1 MITYHYKAID
11 ENGAKKNGQLEAESS
26 EIAASLLLSR
36 GYIPSRI
43 SEESK
48 SASGN
53 FLDYIKSCF
62 NPIKTSEL
70 ILFTKQFKT
79 LFKAGVSIRQLLLI
93 LETQTENLKLKKIL
107 GDISRGINNG
117 SSLEEAMGR
126 HPKVFSSLY
135 LSMVEAGTVSGSLP
149 AVLERL
155 THILEH
161 EHKMKSDI
169 KAAIQY
175 PVFVMSFLIVAFIV
189 LLTFVIPKFSK
200 VFLNSGIDLPLPTLI
215 CIGLNHFLSTYWYLI
230 LGGVIIACVSL
241 YLSLKNK
248 KGRFFLDTFLLKL
261 PVIGSLL
268 TKAAMARFAS
278 IGAILQASGISILES
293 MKILSGVIGN
303 AAIEH
308 QFVKISEN
316 LREGKGIAVPLKE
329 AGYFPPMLVNMV
341 AIGEESG
348 NLDEMLNEVAIHYDA
363 EVEFSMKQM
372 SDAIGPILTVGLAC
386 VIGFFALAIFLPM
399 WDLTQM
405 VK

>member
-26 EIAASLLLSR
+26 EMAASLLLSR

-43 SEESK
+43 SEES
-48 SASGN
+48 SAASGS
-53 FLDYIKSCF
+53 FLEYIKGF
-62 NPIKTSEL
+62 INPIKTSEL

-79 LFKAGVSIRQLLLI
+79 LFKAGVSIRQLLLV

-107 GDISRGINNG
+107 RDLSKDINNG
-117 SSLEEAMGR
+117 LSLEEAMGK

-135 LSMVEAGTVSGSLP
+135 VSMVEAGTASGSLP

-175 PVFVMSFLIVAFIV
+175 PAFVLSFLVVAFIV

-200 VFLNSGIDLPLPTLI
+200 VFLDSGIDLPLPTLV
-215 CIGLNHFLSTYWYLI
+215 CIGLNHFLSDYWYLI
-230 LGGVIIACVSL
+230 LGGVIIAGVSL
-241 YLSLKNK
+241 YLALKNE
-248 KGRFFLDTFLLKL
+248 KGRFFLDTFLLKV
-261 PVIGSLL
+261 PVIGPLL
-268 TKAAMARFAS
+268 TKTAMARFAS
-278 IGAILQASGISILES
+278 IGSILQASGISILEA
-293 MKILSGVIGN
+293 MNILSGVIGN
-303 AAIEH
+303 AAIER

-316 LREGKGIAVPLKE
+316 LREGKGIAAPLKE

-348 NLDEMLNEVAIHYDA
+348 NLDEMLSEVAVHYDA

-372 SDAIGPILTVGLAC
+372 SDAIGPVLTVGLAC